1 MTKNILEKAAKN
13 IVGNYTEKAQ
23 EEWDKMVKKYIL
35 ENQSIHSIVT
45 VEATD
50 NWIEYTLRYVVD
62 YKKRREVKN
71 ELVTSILK
79 DIDNTNGVIQFAS
92 TTIEIRN
99 DTNIDSS
106 RY

>member
-1 MTKNILEKAAKN
+1 MDNLIEILLYNPTIRKF
-13 IVGNYTEKAQ
+13 
-23 EEWDKMVKKYIL
+23 IL

-45 VEATD
+45 VETTD

-71 ELVTSILK
+71 ELFTRILR
-79 DIDNTNGVIQFAS
+79 DIDNTNGVIPFAS
-92 TTIEIRN
+92 TTIKIKN
-99 DTNIDSS
+99 DTNIDSY